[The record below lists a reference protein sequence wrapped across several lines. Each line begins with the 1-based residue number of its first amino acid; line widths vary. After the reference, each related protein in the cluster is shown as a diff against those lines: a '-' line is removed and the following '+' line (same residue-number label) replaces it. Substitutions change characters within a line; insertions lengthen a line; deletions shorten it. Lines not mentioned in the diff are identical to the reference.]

1 MNKIGKSLVKLT
13 KKKIHAEGK
22 KSSVTDSDTGRVVRE
37 HSQQRYISPFS
48 NSDARDQFL
57 ESHQL
62 PRLTQEEIN
71 MTSPV
76 SITEI
81 QFKTFQKKK
90 SPSLDSFTN
99 RQILSFLIFF
109 FCWGGYWSLNS

>member
-62 PRLTQEEIN
+62 PRLTQE
-71 MTSPV
+71 
-76 SITEI
+76 
-81 QFKTFQKKK
+81 KKK
-90 SPSLDSFTN
+90 KKKKNHMDSQN
-99 RQILSFLIFF
+99 HRQQTRIL
-109 FCWGGYWSLNS
+109 